1 MGFTKC
7 PTAASGRPYGPAMS
21 LRAGAVTAILTA
33 TLLASTAATAASAP
47 SAPRGDDLGVLRV
60 TTSNPVTAAR
70 SLQAAGFDLVES
82 RIGKDLLVV
91 GDSAV
96 RSRLVRMGY
105 RVTLQ
110 QSAPRTERPSTSAT
124 ARGVAAAAATFYGG
138 YRTADE
144 YVQHLSDVATAHPDL
159 AVTHDVGDSWRKTQ
173 GLATGNDLVAICLTK
188 QQPGDCT
195 LSPTSTKPRFLLIGA
210 VHARELSA
218 TELSSRFVDLLA
230 DGYGTDAEVTS
241 LLDSTEVWVVP
252 VGNPDGREIV
262 EQGTTSPYLQRK
274 NANSS
279 VGACAVPPTSSNQ
292 HGVDLNRNFT
302 WKWGGT
308 GTSTNPCDATFRGSA
323 AGSEPETVALSQL
336 MTTLYPDQRG
346 PLATDAAPLTTPGY
360 MLTLHSYA
368 NMHVIPWGD
377 TTTKAPNDTGL
388 RSAAFRA
395 SWYNGY
401 QTGQPGQILYTV
413 TGSTDDYLYGERG
426 IAASTMEVGPSSGT
440 CSGFTPAYSCQDG
453 FWTANKPA
461 MLYLAKAAR
470 APYQLSLGPTTTSV
484 TAPTTTVAAGASFTL
499 TASGNDAAYSA
510 SGVGRPAAQT
520 VNAGRYFVDTAP
532 WAGGTAVAMTAND
545 GSWNSTTE
553 VARATVPTTGLAA
566 GRHQLWVQTRDSA
579 GNWGPATSVFVT
591 VG

>member
-1 MGFTKC
+1 MGSPNRLAAGPA
-7 PTAASGRPYGPAMS
+7 PTYGPAMTF
-21 LRAGAVTAILTA
+21 RAGAVTAVLTA
-33 TLLASTAATAASAP
+33 TLLASTAATAVSAP
-47 SAPRGDDLGVLRV
+47 AAPRGEGVGVLRV
-60 TTSNPVTAAR
+60 TTTSPLKAAAR
-70 SLQAAGFDLVES
+70 LQAAGFDLVES
-82 RIGKDLLVV
+82 RIGNDLLVV

-96 RSRLVRMGY
+96 RARLARMGY

-110 QSAPRTERPSTSAT
+110 QSAPRTERPTRST
-124 ARGVAAAAATFYGG
+124 GLAAAAATFYGG
-138 YRTADE
+138 YKTADE
-144 YVQHLSDVATAHPDL
+144 YVQHLSDVATARPDL

-230 DGYGTDAEVTS
+230 NGYGTDAEVTS

-274 NANSS
+274 NANNTL
-279 VGACAVPPTSSNQ
+279 GACAVPPTSSNQ
-292 HGVDLNRNFT
+292 HGIDLNRNFT

-308 GTSTNPCDATFRGSA
+308 GTSTNPCDATFRGSS

-346 PLATDAAPLTTPGY
+346 PLLTDPAPLTTPGY

-377 TTTKAPNDTGL
+377 TTAKAPNDAGL

-395 SWYNGY
+395 SYYNGY

-461 MLYLAKAAR
+461 MMYLAKAAR
-470 APYQLSLGPTTTSV
+470 APYQLSLGPTTSAV
-484 TAPTTTVAAGASFTL
+484 TVPTTTVPAGSTFSLKATGS
-499 TASGNDAAYSA
+499 DAAYGS

-520 VNAGRYFVDTAP
+520 VNSARYFVDTAP

-545 GSWNSTTE
+545 GSWNATSE
-553 VARATVPTTGLAA
+553 VAKATVPTAGLTP
-566 GRHQLWVQTRDSA
+566 GKHQLWVQTRDSA
-579 GNWGPATSVFVT
+579 GNWGPATSAFVT